1 MNAGKQAAWIFSVL
15 IGLAFS
21 GWYFA
26 ASEELIEIDEKS
38 LTHTVDTIIN
48 DLHVKEYNDKGLLIN
63 SLTSPLVK
71 HTPFEDKHWFKK
83 PVIRVTQNDE
93 EPWLINAMEATS
105 YNSGDKIILNH
116 DVVIHQTSSN
126 HQNSTITT
134 NQLIYFPNKKIA
146 ISEEHVMFKQPGT
159 TVQSNGMKA
168 WLAEKRVKLLGKAR
182 GQYDPKQ
189 G

>member
-26 ASEELIEIDEKS
+26 ASDEFIKLDEKS
-38 LTHTVDTIIN
+38 LTHSVDTIIS
-48 DLHVKEYNDKGLLIN
+48 DLHIQEFNDAGLLTN
-63 SLTSPLVK
+63 SLKSPLVK
-71 HTPFEDKHWFKK
+71 HTPFDDRHWFQS
-83 PVIRVTQNDE
+83 PVIHITQNDDA
-93 EPWLINAMEATS
+93 PWTIKALEATS
-105 YNSGDKIILNH
+105 FNSGEKIILNRH
-116 DVVIHQTSSN
+116 VVILQTPSN

-134 NQLIYFPNKKIA
+134 NQLIYYPNKKIA
-146 ISEEHVMFKQPGT
+146 VSENHVMFKQPGT
-159 TVQSNGMKA
+159 TVQSHGMKA

-182 GQYDPKQ
+182 GQYDPKH